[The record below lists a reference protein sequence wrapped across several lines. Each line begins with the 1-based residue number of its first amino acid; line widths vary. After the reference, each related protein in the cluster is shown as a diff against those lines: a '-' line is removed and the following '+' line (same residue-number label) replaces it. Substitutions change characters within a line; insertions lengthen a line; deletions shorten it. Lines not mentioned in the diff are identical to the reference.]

1 MVGTWGGGNG
11 AVVVRPVGAS
21 APAVDDTGVRI
32 VALPAGAT
40 VVGFAAD
47 ASGELLGVRT
57 GPFDKGHV
65 EVWKLQGTAHSV
77 AERLDYEGV
86 VGERM
91 TRVDGVDWLIG
102 LAPEAYDVRSAT
114 PQPPPAPQA
123 VFADLRS
130 GAKSTVAV
138 RSRSRLFVVSPSPAK
153 VITLREETTRAPLSP
168 TELAKVRAA
177 QAEAAKGGGFL
188 DFAPDKVIERRAY
201 LDIAPETSSPLLFRA
216 ADARTIWPGPIA
228 WSAKAILAVFWTEHE
243 HKALQH
249 AYTVDWTG
257 TVLRSAVTPH
267 PKLRFE
273 GSLALGSAG
282 EWIMATRNGTLEQ
295 ELVVQRTGPEGESL
309 PRLVGPSL
317 SIYGDQ
323 VATFCN
329 NTFWVV
335 GIQANEDRQH
345 HTLSLW
351 AVPMDAS
358 GAAAMD
364 GGVAMPAAARTVRY
378 EVPAKTPRGAETRA
392 VCDGTTLTVAIPY
405 ADRVVMARFP
415 LP

>member
-1 MVGTWGGGNG
+1 MGTG
-11 AVVVRPVGAS
+11 AVVVPRVGAS
-21 APAVDDTGVRI
+21 APTVDDTGIRSL
-32 VALPAGAT
+32 ALPADTT

-65 EVWKLQGTAHSV
+65 EVWKLRGTAHSV
-77 AERLDYEGV
+77 AERLDYDGV

-91 TRVDGVDWLIG
+91 TRVNGVDWLSG
-102 LAPEAYDVRSAT
+102 LVAESYDALSAT
-114 PQPPPAPQA
+114 PQPSPAPEA
-123 VFADLRS
+123 VFLDLRS

-153 VITLREETTRAPLSP
+153 VIMLREETTQVPLSP
-168 TELAKVRAA
+168 TDLAKARAA
-177 QAEAAKGGGFL
+177 QAEAATRGVNL
-188 DFAPDKVIERRAY
+188 DFASTKVTERRAY
-201 LDIAPETSSPLLFRA
+201 LDIAPGTSSPLLFRT
-216 ADARTIWPGPIA
+216 ADARTIWPGPID
-228 WSAKAILAVFWTEHE
+228 WSTKAILAVFWTEHE
-243 HKALQH
+243 NKALQH
-249 AYTVDWTG
+249 VYTVDWTG
-257 TVLRSAVTPH
+257 KVLRSAVTPY

-295 ELVVQRTGPEGESL
+295 ELVVQRTGPEGASL

-323 VATFCN
+323 VATFCKDA
-329 NTFWVV
+329 FWVV
-335 GIQANEDRQH
+335 GIQADEDRQH
-345 HTLSLW
+345 QALSLW
-351 AVPMDAS
+351 PVPMDATD
-358 GAAAMD
+358 AR
-364 GGVAMPAAARTVRY
+364 VAMPAPARTFRY
-378 EVPAKTPRGAETRA
+378 EVPAKTPRGASTSV
-392 VCDGTTLTVAIPY
+392 VCDGAALAVAIPY